1 MAGATE
7 TIATFIA
14 RTSLADLPPDAP
26 EKAAKATADTFAVI
40 LAGAGSEVTE
50 PLLRYARTAGES
62 GVSPI
67 LGTGMTATAEMAAL
81 VNGTFGHALDY
92 DDVLAIMPAHPSTI
106 ILSAVL
112 ASLNGKRASGKAFI
126 EAYVLGI
133 EIGGKIGLGMT
144 QGHYRRGFHAT
155 GTLALFS
162 GLAALAKLH
171 RLDVPATR
179 QAFGIAASMA
189 SGLRRNFGTMTKPLH
204 SGIAARSALTALRL
218 AQSGFEAA
226 PDILEAPSGFFSTY
240 GVEESDPDAAVR
252 DLGRPFVIA
261 DPGLA
266 LKKFP
271 CCYAT
276 HRAMDGLLAL
286 RSKLGFDATAVDRI
300 VCRMPPGGMRVLT
313 YPRPTTGLEGKF
325 SLPYTLAAGA
335 LDGQYTLDTFTDAAV
350 RRQEIERFYAR
361 IQAAEDPA
369 CRGDDPQF
377 EKRSSGSRGFVE
389 VEVKLRDGRTDRIR
403 VDTAPGSPTRDLTWD
418 ELRTK
423 FMDCARQSQR
433 IQEKSAGRAFE
444 MIRKLDQLDDI
455 GKVVGLLHGR

>member
-1 MAGATE
+1 
-7 TIATFIA
+7 
-14 RTSLADLPPDAP
+14 
-26 EKAAKATADTFAVI
+26 
-40 LAGAGSEVTE
+40 
-50 PLLRYARTAGES
+50 
-62 GVSPI
+62 
-67 LGTGMTATAEMAAL
+67 
-81 VNGTFGHALDY
+81 
-92 DDVLAIMPAHPSTI
+92 
-106 ILSAVL
+106 
-112 ASLNGKRASGKAFI
+112 
-126 EAYVLGI
+126 
-133 EIGGKIGLGMT
+133 
-144 QGHYRRGFHAT
+144 
-155 GTLALFS
+155 LFS

-171 RLDVPATR
+171 HLDVPTTR

-218 AQSGFEAA
+218 AQSGFTAA

-286 RSKLGFDATAVDRI
+286 RSKLGFDAASVDQI
-300 VCRMPPGGMRVLT
+300 ICRMPPGGMRVLT

-325 SLPYTLAAGA
+325 SLPYTLAAGV

-361 IQAAEDPA
+361 IQAIEDPV
-369 CRGDDPQF
+369 CRGDDPHF

-389 VEVKLRDGRTDRIR
+389 VEVKLHDGRTDRVQ
-403 VDTAPGSPTRDLTWD
+403 VDKAPGSPTRDLSWD

-433 IQEKSAGRAFE
+433 IQEKSAGQAFE
-444 MIRKLDQLDDI
+444 MIRKLGQLEDI
-455 GKVVGLLHGR
+455 GEVVALLR

>member
-1 MAGATE
+1 MGATE
-7 TIATFIA
+7 AIAAFITRA
-14 RTSLADLPPDAP
+14 SAGDFPPGAQ
-26 EKAAKATADTFAVI
+26 EQAKKAIGDTFAVI
-40 LAGAGSEVTE
+40 LAGAGSEVSG
-50 PLLRYARTAGES
+50 PLLRYARSAGES
-62 GVSPI
+62 GASPI
-67 LGTGMTATAEMAAL
+67 LDTGMTATAEMAAL
-81 VNGTFGHALDY
+81 VNGAFGHALDY

-112 ASLNGKRASGKAFI
+112 ASLNHERVSGKAFI

-171 RLDVPATR
+171 HLDVSATR
-179 QAFGIAASMA
+179 QAFGIAASMS

-204 SGIAARSALTALRL
+204 SGLAARSALTALRL

-240 GVEESDPDAAVR
+240 GVEESDADAAVR

-286 RSKLGFDATAVDRI
+286 RSKLGFDAAAVDRI
-300 VCRMPPGGMRVLT
+300 TCRMPPGGMRVLT
-313 YPRPTTGLEGKF
+313 YPRPATGLEGKF

-335 LDGQYTLDTFTDAAV
+335 LDGKYALETFTDAAV
-350 RRQEIERFYAR
+350 RRPEIEQLYAR
-361 IQAAEDPA
+361 IQATEDSS

-389 VEVKLRDGRTDRIR
+389 VEVKLRDGRSDRVR
-403 VDTAPGSPTRDLTWD
+403 VDKAPGAPSRELSWD

-423 FMDCARQSQR
+423 FMDCARYSRR
-433 IQEKSAGRAFE
+433 IEEKTAGQAFE
-444 MIRKLDQLDDI
+444 MLRKLDQLDDI
-455 GKVVGLLHGR
+455 GEVVGLLR